1 MSTRTIDQPRYAFS
15 HLHRGVEHHVVPRV
29 LGAAL
34 ALGVAYIHVMDQG
47 GFPGDKAPTYV
58 GVGYYLIEVA
68 ALAVAVA
75 LLVGAGRHTLKVWAL
90 AVGVAVAPLIGFV
103 WSRSIGMPS
112 YTDDIGNWT
121 EPIGVASLVVEGLL
135 LVLAVGLFVR
145 SRRRVGR

>member
-1 MSTRTIDQPRYAFS
+1 M
-15 HLHRGVEHHVVPRV
+15 PRV
-29 LGAAL
+29 LGVAL
-34 ALGVAYIHVMDQG
+34 ALGVAYIHVKDQG

-58 GVGYYLIEVA
+58 GVGYYLVEVA

-75 LLVGAGRHTLKVWAL
+75 LLIGAGRHTLKVWVL

-121 EPIGVASLVVEGLL
+121 EPIGVASLIVEGLL
-135 LVLAVGLFVR
+135 LVLAAGLFVR
-145 SRRRVGR
+145 SRRRLGR